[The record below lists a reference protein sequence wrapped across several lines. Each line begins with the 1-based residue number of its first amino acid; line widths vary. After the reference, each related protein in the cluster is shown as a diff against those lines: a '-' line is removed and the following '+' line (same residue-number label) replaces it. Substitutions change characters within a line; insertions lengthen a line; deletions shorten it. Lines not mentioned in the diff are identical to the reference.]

1 MEMEINTIT
10 TIKYTSK
17 ELAERLEISTK
28 ELHDIAI
35 SENIGIRHK
44 GKFLFLDPEYSVV
57 VQNEFNGKPIKQ
69 YFWSEF
75 GAKAMGYKLK
85 NYID

>member
-1 MEMEINTIT
+1 MEINTIT

-17 ELAERLEISTK
+17 ELAEKLEISTK

-44 GKFLFLDPEYSVV
+44 GKFFFLDTEYYVE
-57 VQNEFNGKPIKQ
+57 VQNEFNGKPVKQ